1 MINLI
6 KEINSKYIFFIVLT
20 LILFCSLNINVLA
33 ETAQGGKIQKNV
45 FIELFL
51 NADCSHCPK
60 AAFCLE
66 ELVWG
71 YDPGRVILV
80 EAHIW
85 GDGYDIPQTNE
96 RYNWYTRQ
104 GAQGTP
110 DVFINGLIE
119 RVQGLGCEC
128 ADIDESYQV
137 YQELVEQELAKTTPV
152 EVYAEQVICGGKI
165 LVQGN
170 LFNKGYSNLQNL
182 IIGGMV
188 YYEGDE
194 SEYFYLVKDIFDE
207 QDICQFPPL
216 DKRNFSFVS
225 HLDLSNIEEDELK
238 KYHTVI
244 YVQDKLTK
252 EILQSFLAN

>member
-1 MINLI
+1 MKKLIN
-6 KEINSKYIFFIVLT
+6 NPFFFSAG
-20 LILFCSLNINVLA
+20 LILVLLCLTIYSTGA
-33 ETAQGGKIQKNV
+33 EANQDNHVNKNV

-66 ELVWG
+66 ELAWS
-71 YDPGRVILV
+71 YDPGRVILI

-104 GAQGTP
+104 SAQGTP
-110 DVFINGLIE
+110 DVFINGLTE

-128 ADIDESYQV
+128 GDIDESYQV
-137 YQELVEQELAKTTPV
+137 YQELIEQELAKTTPV
-152 EVYAEQVICGGKI
+152 EIYTEQFICEGKI

-170 LFNKGYSNLQNL
+170 LSNKGYSNLQNL

-207 QDICQFPPL
+207 QDICQFPPM
-216 DKRNFSFVS
+216 DKRNFTFVS
-225 HLDLSNIEEDELK
+225 HLDLSNIEEDKLK

-244 YVQDKLTK
+244 FVQDKLTK

>member
-1 MINLI
+1 MKKLKNNSFFFVACLI
-6 KEINSKYIFFIVLT
+6 LT
-20 LILFCSLNINVLA
+20 LLCLSMNSFGIETNQDNNVS
-33 ETAQGGKIQKNV
+33 KNV

-66 ELVWG
+66 ELAWS
-71 YDPGRVILV
+71 YESGRVILV
-80 EAHIW
+80 ESHIW

-96 RYNWYTRQ
+96 RYNWYTGQ
-104 GAQGTP
+104 SVQGTP
-110 DVFINGLIE
+110 DVFINGLTE

-128 ADIDESYQV
+128 GDIDKSYQI
-137 YQELVEQELAKTTPV
+137 YQKLIEQELAKTTPV
-152 EVYAEQVICGGKI
+152 ELYAEQAICGGRI

-170 LFNKGYSNLQNL
+170 LSSKGYSNLQNL

-194 SEYFYLVKDIFDE
+194 SEHFYLVKDIFDE

-216 DKRNFSFVS
+216 DKKNFSFVS
-225 HLDLSNIEEDELK
+225 HLDLSNTEEDELK
-238 KYHTVI
+238 KYRTVI
-244 YVQDKLTK
+244 FIQDKMTK
-252 EILQSFLAN
+252 EILQSFLTK

>member
-1 MINLI
+1 MKKLIN
-6 KEINSKYIFFIVLT
+6 NSFFFSAG
-20 LILFCSLNINVLA
+20 LILLLLCLAMNSAGAEANQENNVS
-33 ETAQGGKIQKNV
+33 KNV

-66 ELVWG
+66 ELAWS

-96 RYNWYTRQ
+96 RYNWYTEQ
-104 GAQGTP
+104 GVQGTP
-110 DVFINGLIE
+110 DVFINGLTE

-128 ADIDESYQV
+128 GDIDENYQI
-137 YQELVEQELAKTTPV
+137 YQELIEQELPKTTPI

-170 LFNKGYSNLQNL
+170 LSNKGYSNLQNL
-182 IIGGMV
+182 VIAGIV

-194 SEYFYLVKDIFDE
+194 SEYFYLVKDIFDK
-207 QDICQFPPL
+207 QDICQFPPM

-225 HLDLSNIEEDELK
+225 HLDLSNLEEDELK
-238 KYHTVI
+238 KYRTVI
-244 YVQDKLTK
+244 FVQDKVTK